1 MLISAKLGFF
11 YRKICTFAVGIVF
24 FLDKL
29 ATIIHIETSTDVC
42 SVAVSKDGFR
52 LFDRTIPG
60 SVKGSQASEQLGT
73 LVEEAIDEARE
84 KPDAVAVSSGPG
96 SYTGLRIGMSMAKGL
111 AYGNDAKLIAVPTLE
126 LLCVPVLLGDY
137 DMPDDALLC
146 PMIDARRMEV
156 FTAVYDRALRPV
168 MPVQAMVV
176 DENSFKELLK
186 EHDIYFFGNGAKK
199 CMDTINHLCAHYI
212 DGITP
217 QAKNMLPLADTR
229 FHEEKFEDLA
239 YFTPEYYKQ
248 YEAKLP
254 KNLLKL

>member
-1 MLISAKLGFF
+1 M
-11 YRKICTFAVGIVF
+11 
-24 FLDKL
+24 
-29 ATIIHIETSTDVC
+29 
-42 SVAVSKDGFR
+42 SKDGFR

-176 DENSFKELLK
+176 DENSFKDLLK

-217 QAKNMLPLADTR
+217 QAKNMLPLADKR
-229 FHEEKFEDLA
+229 FHEGKFEDVA

>member
-1 MLISAKLGFF
+1 M
-11 YRKICTFAVGIVF
+11 
-24 FLDKL
+24 
-29 ATIIHIETSTDVC
+29 
-42 SVAVSKDGFR
+42 AVSKDGFR

-73 LVEEAIDEARE
+73 LVEDAIDEARE

-156 FTAVYDRALRPV
+156 FTAVYDRTLRPV

-217 QAKNMLPLADTR
+217 QAKNMLPLADKR
-229 FHEEKFEDLA
+229 FHEEKFEDVA

>member
-1 MLISAKLGFF
+1 M
-11 YRKICTFAVGIVF
+11 
-24 FLDKL
+24 
-29 ATIIHIETSTDVC
+29 
-42 SVAVSKDGFR
+42 AVSKDGFR

-111 AYGNDAKLIAVPTLE
+111 AYGSDAKLIAVPTLE

-176 DENSFKELLK
+176 DENSFKDLLK

-217 QAKNMLPLADTR
+217 QAKNMLPLADKR
-229 FHEEKFEDLA
+229 FHEGRFEDVA

>member
-1 MLISAKLGFF
+1 M
-11 YRKICTFAVGIVF
+11 
-24 FLDKL
+24 
-29 ATIIHIETSTDVC
+29 
-42 SVAVSKDGFR
+42 AVSKDGFR

-217 QAKNMLPLADTR
+217 QAKNMLPLADKR
-229 FHEEKFEDLA
+229 FHEGRFEDVA

>member
-1 MLISAKLGFF
+1 M
-11 YRKICTFAVGIVF
+11 CTFAVGIVF
-24 FLDKL
+24 FLDNL

-42 SVAVSKDGFR
+42 SVSVSKDGFR
-52 LFDRTIPG
+52 LFDRSIPG
-60 SVKGSQASEQLGT
+60 SAKGSQASEQLGT
-73 LVEEAIDEARE
+73 LVEEAVEAARE

-111 AYGNDAKLIAVPTLE
+111 AYGSDAKLIAVPTLE
-126 LLCVPVLLGDY
+126 LLCVPVLLGDH
-137 DMPDDALLC
+137 DITDDALLC

-168 MPVQAMVV
+168 MQGQAMVV
-176 DENSFKELLK
+176 NTDSFKELLQ

-199 CMDTINHLCAHYI
+199 CMDTINHPRAHYI
-212 DGITP
+212 DGVTP
-217 QAKNMLPLADTR
+217 LAKNMLPLADKR
-229 FHEEKFEDLA
+229 FQEGKFEDVA

-254 KNLLKL
+254 KNLLRT

>member
-1 MLISAKLGFF
+1 M
-11 YRKICTFAVGIVF
+11 
-24 FLDKL
+24 
-29 ATIIHIETSTDVC
+29 
-42 SVAVSKDGFR
+42 SKDGFR

-176 DENSFKELLK
+176 DADSFKDLLK

-217 QAKNMLPLADTR
+217 QAKNMLPLADKR
-229 FHEEKFEDLA
+229 FHEGRFEDVA

-254 KNLLKL
+254 KNLLQK

>member
-1 MLISAKLGFF
+1 M
-11 YRKICTFAVGIVF
+11 
-24 FLDKL
+24 
-29 ATIIHIETSTDVC
+29 
-42 SVAVSKDGFR
+42 AVSKDGFR

-168 MPVQAMVV
+168 MPIQAMVV

-217 QAKNMLPLADTR
+217 QAKNMLPLADKR
-229 FHEEKFEDLA
+229 FHEEKFEDVA

>member
-1 MLISAKLGFF
+1 
-11 YRKICTFAVGIVF
+11 
-24 FLDKL
+24 
-29 ATIIHIETSTDVC
+29 
-42 SVAVSKDGFR
+42 VAVSKDGFR

-73 LVEEAIDEARE
+73 LVEEAINEARE

-111 AYGNDAKLIAVPTLE
+111 AYGSDAKLIAVPTLE

-217 QAKNMLPLADTR
+217 QAKNMLPLADKR
-229 FHEEKFEDLA
+229 FHEEKFEDVA

>member
-1 MLISAKLGFF
+1 M
-11 YRKICTFAVGIVF
+11 
-24 FLDKL
+24 
-29 ATIIHIETSTDVC
+29 
-42 SVAVSKDGFR
+42 AVSKDGFR

-96 SYTGLRIGMSMAKGL
+96 SYTGLRIGMSMSKGL

-217 QAKNMLPLADTR
+217 QAKNMLPLADKR
-229 FHEEKFEDLA
+229 FHEEKFEDVA

>member
-1 MLISAKLGFF
+1 M
-11 YRKICTFAVGIVF
+11 
-24 FLDKL
+24 
-29 ATIIHIETSTDVC
+29 
-42 SVAVSKDGFR
+42 AVSKDGFR

-111 AYGNDAKLIAVPTLE
+111 AYGSDAKLIAVPTLE

-137 DMPDDALLC
+137 EMADDALLC

-176 DENSFKELLK
+176 DADSFKDLLK

-217 QAKNMLPLADTR
+217 QAKNMLPLADKR
-229 FHEEKFEDLA
+229 FHEGKFEDVA

-254 KNLLKL
+254 KNLLQK

>member
-1 MLISAKLGFF
+1 
-11 YRKICTFAVGIVF
+11 
-24 FLDKL
+24 
-29 ATIIHIETSTDVC
+29 
-42 SVAVSKDGFR
+42 VAVSKDGFR

-217 QAKNMLPLADTR
+217 QAKNMLPLADKR
-229 FHEEKFEDLA
+229 FHEEKFEDVA

>member
-1 MLISAKLGFF
+1 M
-11 YRKICTFAVGIVF
+11 
-24 FLDKL
+24 

-111 AYGNDAKLIAVPTLE
+111 AYGSDAKLIAVPTLE

-176 DENSFKELLK
+176 DENSFKDLLK

-217 QAKNMLPLADTR
+217 QAKNMLPLADKR
-229 FHEEKFEDLA
+229 FHEEKFEDVA

>member
-1 MLISAKLGFF
+1 M
-11 YRKICTFAVGIVF
+11 
-24 FLDKL
+24 
-29 ATIIHIETSTDVC
+29 
-42 SVAVSKDGFR
+42 AVSKDGFR

-217 QAKNMLPLADTR
+217 QAKNMLPLADKR
-229 FHEEKFEDLA
+229 FHEGKFEDVA

>member
-1 MLISAKLGFF
+1 M
-11 YRKICTFAVGIVF
+11 
-24 FLDKL
+24 
-29 ATIIHIETSTDVC
+29 
-42 SVAVSKDGFR
+42 AVSKDGFR

-73 LVEEAIDEARE
+73 LVEEAIDEASE

-168 MPVQAMVV
+168 MPIQAMVV

-217 QAKNMLPLADTR
+217 QAKNMLPLADKR
-229 FHEEKFEDLA
+229 FHEEKFEDVA

>member
-1 MLISAKLGFF
+1 M
-11 YRKICTFAVGIVF
+11 
-24 FLDKL
+24 
-29 ATIIHIETSTDVC
+29 
-42 SVAVSKDGFR
+42 AVSKDGFR

>member
-1 MLISAKLGFF
+1 M
-11 YRKICTFAVGIVF
+11 
-24 FLDKL
+24 
-29 ATIIHIETSTDVC
+29 
-42 SVAVSKDGFR
+42 AVSKDGFR

-73 LVEEAIDEARE
+73 LVEEAIDETRE

-156 FTAVYDRALRPV
+156 FTAVYDRTLRPV

-217 QAKNMLPLADTR
+217 QAKNMLPLADKR
-229 FHEEKFEDLA
+229 FHEEKFEDVA

>member
-1 MLISAKLGFF
+1 M
-11 YRKICTFAVGIVF
+11 
-24 FLDKL
+24 
-29 ATIIHIETSTDVC
+29 
-42 SVAVSKDGFR
+42 AVSKDGFR

-217 QAKNMLPLADTR
+217 QAKNMLPLADKR
-229 FHEEKFEDLA
+229 FHEEKFEDVA

>member
-1 MLISAKLGFF
+1 M
-11 YRKICTFAVGIVF
+11 
-24 FLDKL
+24 
-29 ATIIHIETSTDVC
+29 
-42 SVAVSKDGFR
+42 AVSKDGFR

-217 QAKNMLPLADTR
+217 QAKNMLPLADKR
-229 FHEEKFEDLA
+229 FHEEKFENVA

>member
-1 MLISAKLGFF
+1 M
-11 YRKICTFAVGIVF
+11 
-24 FLDKL
+24 
-29 ATIIHIETSTDVC
+29 
-42 SVAVSKDGFR
+42 AVSKDGFR

-73 LVEEAIDEARE
+73 LVEEAIDETRE

-217 QAKNMLPLADTR
+217 QAKNMLPLADKR
-229 FHEEKFEDLA
+229 FHEEKFEDVA

>member
-1 MLISAKLGFF
+1 LLISAKLGFF

-111 AYGNDAKLIAVPTLE
+111 AYGSDAKLIALE
-126 LLCVPVLLGDY
+126 RQNLVLHVFGGKAK
-137 DMPDDALLC
+137 DDECRKKAS
-146 PMIDARRMEV
+146 DGAGRAV
-156 FTAVYDRALRPV
+156 ASAVYA
-168 MPVQAMVV
+168 
-176 DENSFKELLK
+176 
-186 EHDIYFFGNGAKK
+186 G
-199 CMDTINHLCAHYI
+199 
-212 DGITP
+212 
-217 QAKNMLPLADTR
+217 
-229 FHEEKFEDLA
+229 
-239 YFTPEYYKQ
+239 
-248 YEAKLP
+248 
-254 KNLLKL
+254 